1 MRSSPHLRSVPFAIF
16 VPLFLPCVILAQP
29 APCRD
34 HSSLASHKSS
44 EIKINVVDV
53 EFTPQS
59 SLPDE
64 LRADI
69 VERIRSLKIN
79 ASPRDPDADWP
90 NTLGARAISSAIR
103 AHGYFQASWKLTP
116 YLVKAE
122 TDQRSYIVSIAID
135 TGPAYHVGN
144 VHVRDATVFPPAELL
159 ELIPL
164 KTDDVLN
171 DEKIQEAI
179 ESMQRMYAQKGYVAM
194 TAGTTMGI
202 DHVERRIE
210 VNVEVEE
217 GKQYR
222 VGTIEVS
229 GLDSNTANILKSSL
243 EPGQVFDRTIIK
255 KLLTENRAT
264 LPADASEKDVAII
277 RDSEEGTVNLVF
289 DFRRC
294 TAVQPAGNAMG
305 SIRVISKEMI

>member
-1 MRSSPHLRSVPFAIF
+1 MRSSPHRRTPALAIF
-16 VPLFLPCVILAQP
+16 LLLFFPRVLLAQL
-29 APCRD
+29 APCREQ
-34 HSSLASHKSS
+34 SLAHHKSP
-44 EIKINVVDV
+44 EIKINVIDV
-53 EFTPQS
+53 EFTAKS

-103 AHGYFQASWKLTP
+103 AHGYFQASWKMTP

-135 TGPAYHVGN
+135 SGPAYHVGN

-164 KTDDVLN
+164 KIGDVLN
-171 DEKIQEAI
+171 DEKIQESI
-179 ESMQRMYAQKGYVAM
+179 ESMQRMYAQKGYIAM
-194 TAGTTMGI
+194 TAGPTMGI

-210 VNVEVEE
+210 VNVQVEE
-217 GKQYR
+217 GKLYR
-222 VGTIEVS
+222 VGSIEVS
-229 GLDSNTANILKSSL
+229 GLDSKTANILKSSL
-243 EPGQVFDRTIIK
+243 EPGQAFDGTIIK

-294 TAVQPAGNAMG
+294 IEAQTAAKQL
-305 SIRVISKEMI
+305 

>member
-1 MRSSPHLRSVPFAIF
+1 LRSVPFAIF
-16 VPLFLPCVILAQP
+16 VLLFLPCVILAQP

-34 HSSLASHKSS
+34 HSSLWSHKSPG
-44 EIKINVVDV
+44 IKINVVGV
-53 EFTPQS
+53 EFTGQN

-64 LRADI
+64 LRAELVDK
-69 VERIRSLKIN
+69 IRDFKIT
-79 ASPRDPDADWP
+79 ASPNDPDTDWP
-90 NTLGARAISSAIR
+90 NALVGRIVRKALQSR
-103 AHGYFQASWKLTP
+103 GYFRSSWELTP

-135 TGPAYHVGN
+135 TGLAYHVGN
-144 VHVRDATVFPPAELL
+144 VHVRDATVFPRAELL

-171 DEKIQEAI
+171 DEKIREAI

-243 EPGQVFDRTIIK
+243 ELGQVFDGTIIK
-255 KLLTENRAT
+255 KILTENRGT
-264 LPADASEKDVAII
+264 LPADSSEKDVMIE
-277 RDSEEGTVNLVF
+277 RDSEEGTVAIVF

-294 TAVQPAGNAMG
+294 SGTQTADSGLYSSN
-305 SIRVISKEMI
+305 K

>member
-16 VPLFLPCVILAQP
+16 VLLFLPCVILAQP

-116 YLVKAE
+116 YLVKANGALRL
-122 TDQRSYIVSIAID
+122 TWKLRKVSSIAWEPSRSLD
-135 TGPAYHVGN
+135 
-144 VHVRDATVFPPAELL
+144 
-159 ELIPL
+159 LI
-164 KTDDVLN
+164 
-171 DEKIQEAI
+171 
-179 ESMQRMYAQKGYVAM
+179 
-194 TAGTTMGI
+194 
-202 DHVERRIE
+202 
-210 VNVEVEE
+210 
-217 GKQYR
+217 
-222 VGTIEVS
+222 
-229 GLDSNTANILKSSL
+229 
-243 EPGQVFDRTIIK
+243 RTPR
-255 KLLTENRAT
+255 T
-264 LPADASEKDVAII
+264 
-277 RDSEEGTVNLVF
+277 F
-289 DFRRC
+289 
-294 TAVQPAGNAMG
+294 
-305 SIRVISKEMI
+305 